1 LRKKLLMFVAAA
13 AAVLTAAACAE
24 NPEGGAACPLL
35 CPEQSAALRDT
46 IIDAVA
52 FDTTVTG
59 LPPIGAERFLM
70 LAAHGDTLDTR
81 VIIRFDT
88 LPQTFTA
95 GNSLDSTITRLDSAV
110 LVMPIVKPDTAHRP
124 KGRITIEAYN
134 VDSMPP
140 DSVTIPTDTV
150 ASVLA
155 TLFRPGRLI
164 GSRTFA
170 PESLLDTLRLP
181 LSTDSVLTRVK
192 NGTKLRVGLRLVTSG
207 GQGYNLQIGSTQTTA
222 PTSLRL
228 KASPDTAAKAV
239 VITPLSNTP
248 KGQDFLS
255 GPLADYSIVVKG
267 GTGNV
272 PGVLGVGGVPSRRT
286 LLRFNVPSRIID
298 STTVV
303 RASLLITQK
312 PNRGVSQR
320 DSIYVFPSAVL
331 AQSTV
336 TDVRNLLQFVSAQGT
351 FGLDSLKLAPGDSG
365 VRSFEIVSLVRTWKG
380 NSPEL
385 SPRAVALRS
394 SSEGSLPGQ
403 IDFFSTKAAVASVR
417 PRLRI
422 TYVPQT
428 TFGLP

>member
-1 LRKKLLMFVAAA
+1 MRKKLLMFVAAA
-13 AAVLTAAACAE
+13 AAVLTAAASAE

-35 CPEQSAALRDT
+35 CPEQSTALRDT
-46 IIDAVA
+46 IVDAVV

-59 LPPIGAERFLM
+59 LPPIGGERFLM
-70 LAAHGDTLDTR
+70 LASHGDTLDTR
-81 VIIRFDT
+81 VIVRFDT

-124 KGRITIEAYN
+124 KGPITIEAYN
-134 VDSMPP
+134 VDSIPP

-150 ASVLA
+150 ASVIT

-192 NGTKLRVGLRLVTSG
+192 NGTRLRVGLRLLTSN
-207 GQGYNLQIGSTQTTA
+207 GQGYNIQIGSTQTAA
-222 PTSLRL
+222 PSTLRL

-248 KGQDFLS
+248 KGQDFLA
-255 GPLADYSIVVKG
+255 GPLADYSIVAKG
-267 GTGNV
+267 ATGNV
-272 PGVLGVGGVPSRRT
+272 PGVIGVGGVPSRRT
-286 LLRFNVPSRIID
+286 LLRFDIPSRIID

-331 AQSTV
+331 AQSSV

-365 VRSFEIVSLVRTWKG
+365 VRSFEIVTLVRTWRG

-385 SPRAVALRS
+385 SPRALALRS

-403 IDFFSTKAAVASVR
+403 VDFFSTKAAVASVR

-428 TFGLP
+428 TVGLP

>member
-1 LRKKLLMFVAAA
+1 MRKKLLMLVAAA

-35 CPEQSAALRDT
+35 CPEQSTALRDT
-46 IIDAVA
+46 IVDAVV

-59 LPPIGAERFLM
+59 LPSIGAEQFLM
-70 LAAHGDTLDTR
+70 LSSHGDTLDTR
-81 VIIRFDT
+81 AIIRFDT

-95 GNSLDSTITRLDSAV
+95 GNGLDSTITKLDSAV

-124 KGRITIEAYN
+124 RGPITIEAYN

-150 ASVLA
+150 ASVIA
-155 TLFRPGRLI
+155 KLFRPGRLI

-181 LSTDSVLTRVK
+181 LSTDSVLTRVT

-207 GQGYNLQIGSTQTTA
+207 GQGYNLRIGSTQTTV
-222 PTSLRL
+222 PSSLRL
-228 KASPDTAAKAV
+228 RASKDTAAKAV

-248 KGQDFLS
+248 KGQDFLA

-267 GTGNV
+267 STGNV
-272 PGVLGVGGVPSRRT
+272 PGLIAVGGAPSRRT
-286 LLRFNVPSRIID
+286 LLRFNVPAHIID

-303 RASLLITQK
+303 RASLLLTQK
-312 PNRGVSQR
+312 PNRGVSPR
-320 DSIYVFPSAVL
+320 DSFYVFPAAIL
-331 AQSTV
+331 AQNSV
-336 TDVRNLLQFVSAQGT
+336 TDPRNLLQFVSAQGT

-365 VRSFEIVSLVRTWKG
+365 VRSFEIVSLVRTWRG
-380 NSPEL
+380 NSTEL
-385 SPRAVALRS
+385 SPREIALRS
-394 SSEGSLPGQ
+394 STEGSLPGQ